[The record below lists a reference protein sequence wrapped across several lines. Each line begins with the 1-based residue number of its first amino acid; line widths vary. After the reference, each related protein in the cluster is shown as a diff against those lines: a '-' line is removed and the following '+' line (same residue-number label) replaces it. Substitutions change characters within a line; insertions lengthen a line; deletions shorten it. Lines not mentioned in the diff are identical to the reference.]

1 MQTHRIAWQESC
13 DAREI
18 QSKHHNTDNLFISFV
33 TIQLNN
39 FLDTPFV
46 FFLWHD
52 MNDNSS
58 AAAFIVYLCIFT
70 LDSAPHFSSR
80 YKPSLM
86 CNLRPWGST
95 LLMEDNVQHKELRR
109 LKHCATTKV
118 LTRRPPPSIFLKHT
132 HTKATKPSTN
142 THVHR
147 LLKACF
153 QTVLDVSCLNN
164 CISLCFNSKLGDLG
178 DVNIWWGDC
187 LDWGLNLMGDK

>member
-1 MQTHRIAWQESC
+1 MTWHERQ
-13 DAREI
+13 
-18 QSKHHNTDNLFISFV
+18 
-33 TIQLNN
+33 QLG
-39 FLDTPFV
+39 
-46 FFLWHD
+46 
-52 MNDNSS
+52 SS
-58 AAAFIVYLCIFT
+58 IYSLNYLCIFT

-118 LTRRPPPSIFLKHT
+118 LTRPLQSFWNT

-164 CISLCFNSKLGDLG
+164 CISLCFNRKLGDLG